1 MQWSSGSVARKMG
14 LAMVRW
20 NGAGVR
26 VEKGEVESD
35 DEGKEAGEM
44 RLLVIHIMYELW

>member
-1 MQWSSGSVARKMG
+1 MEGGASNGKMKWG
-14 LAMVRW
+14 R
-20 NGAGVR
+20 VR
-26 VEKGEVESD
+26 VEKGELESD